1 MHIIPFFYQFE
12 SIPPMTKTTI
22 HSFTVGPFMENTWL
36 LEKEGVALLV
46 DPGFTTDSEYERF
59 EKALASGGSQ
69 LLAIIL
75 THAHVDHVLG
85 LEAVLRHHSVPVY
98 LNPSD
103 SYLWDHFSQ
112 QAALFGFRRS
122 AFSITPLPLVE
133 GDSPNALHPFE
144 FQVLYT
150 PGHSPD
156 HIALY
161 QEQEGFVISGDL
173 LFESSVG
180 RTDLY
185 KGDAALLERSI
196 REKLYRLPDS
206 VRVLPGHGPETTIG
220 REKRENAFVRA
231 E

>member
-1 MHIIPFFYQFE
+1 
-12 SIPPMTKTTI
+12 MTKI
-22 HSFTVGPFMENTWL
+22 AFHSFTVGPFMENTWL
-36 LEKEGVALLV
+36 LEKEGHALLV
-46 DPGFTTDSEYERF
+46 DPGFTTDSEYAQF
-59 EKALASGGSQ
+59 KQALASSRSQ

-85 LEAVLRHHSVPVY
+85 LEAVLRDHPVPVY
-98 LNPSD
+98 LNPAD
-103 SYLWDHFSQ
+103 PYLWDHFSQ

-122 AFSITPLPLVE
+122 AFSFDPLPLVE
-133 GDSPNALHPFE
+133 GKTPQALCPFE
-144 FQVLYT
+144 FQVMFT
-150 PGHSPD
+150 PGHAPD

-161 QEQEGFVISGDL
+161 QQQDGFVISGDL

-185 KGDAALLERSI
+185 KGDAAQLERSI
-196 REKLYRLPDS
+196 REKLYTLPDS

-220 REKRENAFVRA
+220 REKRENPFVRV